1 MSVGCAQRGEARF
14 VNRGEALV
22 PELVLWD
29 IDHTLMA
36 TRGLGRELWEQ
47 AFQKVTGIALRE
59 QASVT
64 GSTERVILRETAR
77 LHEIPYNEDLF
88 ARFATALGQIHVR
101 RAAELRERG
110 HALPGAAVLLAALA
124 DQGVHQSVVTGNVRQ
139 AAETKLAAFGLDSY
153 LRLDDGAYAEDGE
166 GRPELLR
173 VALKRSAVGPRGAV
187 FLGDTPADVAGGRE
201 VGVRVVAVATGRT
214 SASDLRAAG
223 AHVVLD
229 ELSDTDRAL
238 AAIGA

>member
-47 AFQKVTGIALRE
+47 AFQTVTGIALRE

-64 GSTERVILRETAR
+64 GSTERVILRETVR
-77 LHEIPYNEDLF
+77 LHDIPYSDDLF
-88 ARFATALGQIHVR
+88 VRFADALGTLHVR

-110 HALPGAAVLLAALA
+110 HALPGAAALLAALENR
-124 DQGVHQSVVTGNVRQ
+124 GVRQSVVTGNVRQ
-139 AAETKLAAFGLDSY
+139 AAEVKLAVFGLDSY
-153 LRLDDGAYAEDGE
+153 MRLDEGAYAEDGE

-173 VALKRSAVGPRGAV
+173 AALKRAAVGRQGAV
-187 FLGDTPADVAGGRE
+187 FLGDTPADVAGGLE
-201 VGVRVVAVATGRT
+201 AGVRVVAVATGRT

-223 AHVVLD
+223 AHAVLD
-229 ELSDTDRAL
+229 DLSDTGRTL

>member
-1 MSVGCAQRGEARF
+1 M
-14 VNRGEALV
+14 

-36 TRGLGRELWEQ
+36 TRGLGRALWAAAFEQ
-47 AFQKVTGIALRE
+47 VTGVPLRE

-77 LHEIPYNEDLF
+77 LHGVGYDEALF
-88 ARFATALGQIHVR
+88 TRFADALGAEHVR

-110 HALPGAAVLLAALA
+110 HALPGAVEALAAL
-124 DQGVHQSVVTGNVRQ
+124 DERGVRQSVVTGNVRR
-139 AAETKLAAFGLDSY
+139 AAEVKLAAFGLDSC
-153 LRLDDGAYAEDGE
+153 LRLDEGAYGEDGE

-173 VALKRSAVGPRGAV
+173 LALTRANVSPGKAV

-201 VGVRVVAVATGRT
+201 AGVRVIAVATGRT
-214 SASDLRAAG
+214 PASGLRDAG
-223 AHVVLD
+223 ADAVLED
-229 ELSDTDRAL
+229 LSDTARAL
-238 AAIGA
+238 AVIGP